1 VLERAVLPSGVSVGV
16 GVGVGNGINEME
28 KIGGLG

>member
-16 GVGVGNGINEME
+16 GVGNGINEME
-28 KIGGLG
+28 KMGGLG